1 MPLIRVMIVDDD
13 KLARMGF
20 KTMLPWK
27 KHNMEVVGEAA
38 NGMKALEILDT
49 LPVDLI
55 FVDLAMP
62 VMPGIDLIRAVRA
75 KYPAVQFVVLTFHED
90 FKYIQTTMR
99 LGALDYI
106 SKIEL
111 ENADYDA
118 ICMRLVQKMAG
129 AVASGPEPASAEPS
143 SPPAWLDAMYSLHW
157 LYDHEA
163 LVSLISDMKESPVPL
178 FELEHYLIRTVVKL
192 ETLTGFFGITV
203 PSFKTE
209 QEVLSFLSALRGK
222 ILLRAHKSDDLSKLA
237 ICILKVVYRVANHL
251 NGNLHTD
258 SIAAE
263 VGLSRPYFS
272 SCFTK
277 EVGLSFHAYVRRERV
292 HAAVKM
298 LLETEETI
306 ASISEKVGYEDVRS
320 FSKLFQEM
328 MGKSPAS
335 YRLHGE

>member
-1 MPLIRVMIVDDD
+1 MIVDDD

-27 KHNMEVVGEAA
+27 KYGMEVIGEAA
-38 NGMKALEILDT
+38 NGMKALELLST
-49 LPVDLI
+49 LAVDLI

-62 VMPGIDLIRAVRA
+62 VMPGIDLIRTVRA
-75 KYPAVQFVVLTFHED
+75 KYPAIHFVVLTFHED

-129 AVASGPEPASAEPS
+129 AAATGSETTAGEPS
-143 SPPAWLDAMYSLHW
+143 SPPSWLDSMYSLHW

-163 LVSLISDMKESPVPL
+163 LLSLISDIQESPAPL
-178 FELEHYLIRTVVKL
+178 FELEHYLIRTVVKI
-192 ETLTGFFGITV
+192 ETLTGFFGISV
-203 PSFKTE
+203 PSFRLDKDAFMFF
-209 QEVLSFLSALRGK
+209 EVLRSR
-222 ILLRAHKSDDLSKLA
+222 ILLRAHKSDDLSKLS
-237 ICILKVVYRVANHL
+237 ICILKAVDRVANHL

-258 SIAAE
+258 AVAAE

-272 SCFTK
+272 SIFTK

-292 HAAVKM
+292 HAAAKM
-298 LLETEETI
+298 LRETEGSI
-306 ASISEKVGYEDVRS
+306 ASISEQVGYEDVRS
-320 FSKLFQEM
+320 FSKLFQEI
-328 MGKSPAS
+328 MGKTPSS
-335 YRLHGE
+335 YRLFGE